1 MTIIGSLEC
10 NLSART
16 LREGTTHYDSM
27 CNALILCLSPYN
39 DTFQIIC
46 SIKRIQRLYELK
58 LNTSEI
64 SLMETQPNHLF
75 DLIPQE

>member
-27 CNALILCLSPYN
+27 CNALILCLSPVN
-39 DTFQIIC
+39 DSLQIIC
-46 SIKRIQRLYELK
+46 SIKGKVFEELMTSNDQTRNK
-58 LNTSEI
+58 NTQNYVCE
-64 SLMETQPNHLF
+64 
-75 DLIPQE
+75 LI